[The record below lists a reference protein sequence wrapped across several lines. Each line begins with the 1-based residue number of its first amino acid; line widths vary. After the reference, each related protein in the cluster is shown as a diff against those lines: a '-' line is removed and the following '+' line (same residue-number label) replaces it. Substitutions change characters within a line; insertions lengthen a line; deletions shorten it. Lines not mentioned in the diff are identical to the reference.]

1 MTRTLLSVGF
11 AAALLSGCAYYKDPT
26 SQSPEAGTAGL
37 DTPSDSSV
45 LTPPRPVYAT
55 PAPVGPVVTTAYVA
69 PAPVATTGT
78 VYYDA
83 YGRPVAIAPGTV
95 YYYPVR

>member
-11 AAALLSGCAYYKDPT
+11 AAALLSGCAYYEYPL
-26 SQSPEAGTAGL
+26 SRSPEAGTAAL
-37 DTPSDSSV
+37 DTPGDYSM
-45 LTPPRPVYAT
+45 LTPPPPTYAR
-55 PAPVGPVVTTAYVA
+55 PAPAA
-69 PAPVATTGT
+69 MAPVATTGT

-83 YGRPVAIAPGTV
+83 YGRPVAIAPGSV